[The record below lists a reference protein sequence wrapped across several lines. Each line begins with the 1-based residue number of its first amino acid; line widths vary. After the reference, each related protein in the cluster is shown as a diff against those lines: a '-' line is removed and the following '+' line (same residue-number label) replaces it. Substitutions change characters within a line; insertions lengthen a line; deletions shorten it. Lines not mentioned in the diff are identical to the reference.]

1 MLRENGV
8 AFSIHSGMALK
19 GLKTLFPLYFS
30 CTLGLCCLLLF
41 LLLEFSLIIRYVV
54 EECS

>member
-1 MLRENGV
+1 MG
-8 AFSIHSGMALK
+8 FSIHSGMALK